1 MSGILNNLEPRSV
14 FGYFEEITQIPRG
27 SGNERAI
34 SNYLVDFA
42 KKNNLEVIQDEAMN
56 VIIKKPGT
64 PGYENAPTVI
74 IQGHMDM
81 VNEKNKGTAHDFD
94 RDPLKLRIV
103 DDMLYATDTTLGA
116 DNGIAIAFSMA
127 LLASK
132 DIPHPPLEILVTT
145 EEETGMGGAMALD
158 TSKLKGRMLINIDS
172 EEEGKLLV
180 SCSGGIRINHRL
192 PVKWEA
198 AAPAML
204 PYSLGVRGLK
214 GGHSGIEIHKG
225 RGNSNKLLGRIL
237 QDISNEIELSIKEI
251 SGGAKTNAIPREA
264 DAVLLV
270 PSRDVQKLEEKVS
283 EWNKILKNEY
293 RTSDPDVNIILE
305 RSNEEI
311 DRVFSRET
319 MEKAIALLMLIPNG
333 VQSMSMDIPGL
344 VESSNNLGV
353 VVTDDSAVELQS
365 AIRSSVKSLKYCI
378 LNQAKMAAK
387 VTGAEFEAYSDYPEW
402 QYNPDSK
409 LRTLFERIYK
419 DKFGKEAEITAIH
432 AGVECGLFGEKIEG
446 LDMISIGPNLYDVHT
461 PDEHIS
467 ISSTRRTW
475 DYLLSVLKEVK

>member
-1 MSGILNNLEPRSV
+1 MGGILNNLEPRSV

-34 SNYLVDFA
+34 SNYLVEFA
-42 KKNNLEVIQDEAMN
+42 RKNNLEVIQDDAMN

-64 PGYENAPTVI
+64 SGYEKAPAVI

-81 VNEKNKGTAHDFD
+81 VNEKNKGTEHDFD
-94 RDPLKLRIV
+94 KDPLKLRVV

-116 DNGIAIAFSMA
+116 DNGIAIAYSMA

-158 TSKLKGRMLINIDS
+158 TSKLNGRMLINIDS

-192 PVKWEA
+192 PVQWEVSA
-198 AAPAML
+198 SEMAPYL
-204 PYSLGVRGLK
+204 LSVRGLK

-225 RGNSNKLLGRIL
+225 RGNSNKILGRIL
-237 QDISNEIELSIKEI
+237 QDISDEIKLSIGNI

-264 DAVLLV
+264 DALVLINPLDI
-270 PSRDVQKLEEKVS
+270 SKLEEIIAQ
-283 EWNKILKNEY
+283 WNRVLKNEF
-293 RTSDPDVNIILE
+293 RTSDPDVNIILGK
-305 RSNEEI
+305 SNEKTEK
-311 DRVFSRET
+311 VFSKET

-344 VESSNNLGV
+344 VESSINLGV
-353 VVTDDSAVELQS
+353 VVTDESAVEFQS
-365 AIRSSVKSLKYCI
+365 SIRSSVKSLKYSI
-378 LNQAKMAAK
+378 MNQAKMAAK
-387 VTGAEFEAYSDYPEW
+387 VLGAEFDAYSDYPEW

-409 LRTLFERIYK
+409 LRALFERVYK
-419 DKFGKEAEITAIH
+419 EQFGREAEITAIH
-432 AGVECGLFGEKIEG
+432 AGVECGLFGEKMEG

-467 ISSTRRTW
+467 ISSTKRTW
-475 DYLLSVLKEVK
+475 DYLLYVLKEIK